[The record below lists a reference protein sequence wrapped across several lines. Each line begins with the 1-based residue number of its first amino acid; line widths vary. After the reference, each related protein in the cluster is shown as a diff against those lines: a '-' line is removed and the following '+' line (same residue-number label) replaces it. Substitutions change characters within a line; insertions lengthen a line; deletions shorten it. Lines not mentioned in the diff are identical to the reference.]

1 MGIINKL
8 DKLGGKL
15 GLNTNDIDDPDYDN
29 DEIDDEEEE
38 LDRKDGKDVATSTVH
53 RTNIPPRSPLG
64 GGNVV
69 NFTSVQT
76 LRGQHAKMKQ
86 EAAEAENKPEEPQ
99 QPMKVVVIEPKTF
112 DDSQQISQ
120 CLMEKRPVIVNFE
133 NTDSDVAHRIVD
145 FVSGTVYALDGEP
158 RKISRNVFLFAP
170 SNVTLAS
177 DEEVGSFT
185 DMTWLKK

>member
-8 DKLGGKL
+8 GDKLGL
-15 GLNTNDIDDPDYDN
+15 SNNDIDDPDYDN
-29 DEIDDEEEE
+29 EMDDEEEE
-38 LDRKDGKDVATSTVH
+38 MDEQDVAASPTS
-53 RTNIPPRSPLG
+53 RPTNIPPRSPLG
-64 GGNVV
+64 GSNVV
-69 NFTSVQT
+69 DFTSVQT

-86 EAAEAENKPEEPQ
+86 EAAEAAAKPEEPQ

-120 CLMEKRPVIVNFE
+120 CIMEKRPVIVNFE
-133 NTDSDVAHRIVD
+133 NTDSDVAYRIVD

-170 SNVTLAS
+170 SNVKLAS
-177 DEEVGSFT
+177 NEDLSSFA
-185 DMTWLKK
+185 DMTWLNK